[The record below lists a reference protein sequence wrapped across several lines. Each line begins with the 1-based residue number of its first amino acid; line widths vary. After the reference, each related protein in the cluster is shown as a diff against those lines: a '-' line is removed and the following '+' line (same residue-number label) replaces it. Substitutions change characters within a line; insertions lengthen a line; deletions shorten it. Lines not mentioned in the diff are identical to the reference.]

1 MSKQIEY
8 GGTTLRRLLDAAL
21 ASDCEFE
28 TRPTQTPPKLNIV
41 SQMMALLGNS
51 KAPYWSHL

>member
-8 GGTTLRRLLDAAL
+8 GGTTLRKLLDATL

-28 TRPTQTPPKLNIV
+28 TRPTQSP
-41 SQMMALLGNS
+41 S
-51 KAPYWSHL
+51 KAEYRKPDDGFAA